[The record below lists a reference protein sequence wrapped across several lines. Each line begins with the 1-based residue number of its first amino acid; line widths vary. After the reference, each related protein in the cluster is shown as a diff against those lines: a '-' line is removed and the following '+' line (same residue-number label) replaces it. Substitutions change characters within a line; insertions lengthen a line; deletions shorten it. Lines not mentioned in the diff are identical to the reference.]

1 VASSEPGAAPP
12 VPAWLHQA
20 LAVVARGA
28 QIEVSGGVLHYR
40 CWNEGD
46 LHKPPLLLLHGFLGH
61 SHWWDAI
68 APFLLDNWR
77 VYALDLA
84 GMGDSEPRSHYSP
97 AGFARDL
104 NEFVAALGPMPVTV
118 VAHSY
123 ACGRVVHASVDR
135 PELWSRAI
143 FVDGYL
149 STRAGESQPPFPD
162 ISQRRYRPDAETL
175 LGSYRLVPLQPL
187 TVPGL
192 VEHVARHSIRFSEA
206 GWSWKFDPALRPET
220 EPDQADWV
228 ARCPIPVDVVQGQ
241 YSAVLSAE
249 RARRSVEALPR
260 GRAFVQIPEA
270 HHHLMLDAP
279 LALVAVLRAL
289 LACPV

>member
-1 VASSEPGAAPP
+1 MSAVSATAEP
-12 VPAWLHQA
+12 VPGWLHTA
-20 LAVVARGA
+20 LAVPATSA
-28 QIEVSGGVLHYR
+28 QVQVSSGLLHYR

-46 LHKPPLLLLHGFLGH
+46 THKPPLLLLHGFLGH

-68 APFLLDNWR
+68 APFLLGDWR

-84 GMGDSEPRSHYSP
+84 GMGDSAPRSHYSP
-97 AGFARDL
+97 ASFARDL
-104 NEFVAALGPMPVTV
+104 NECVAALEVRPVTV

-123 ACGRVVHASVDR
+123 SCGRVVHASVAAAAQ
-135 PELWSRAI
+135 WSRAI

-149 STRAGESQPPFPD
+149 STRAGEAPPPFPD

-192 VEHVARHSIRFSEA
+192 VEHVARHSIRETEA
-206 GWSWKFDPALRPET
+206 GWCWKFDPALRPDA

-228 ARCPIPVDVVQGQ
+228 ARCPIPVDVVQGEH
-241 YSAVLSAE
+241 SAVLSAE
-249 RARRSVEALPR
+249 RARRCLAALPR

-270 HHHLMLDAP
+270 HHHVMLDAP

-289 LACPV
+289 LACPP